1 MNALIR
7 TNALFLV
14 CIILVCATTS
24 CSDGFVVPNVYG
36 SISGTVVDRNT
47 HEPIQNVLVTIK
59 PSGQNTLTGYDG
71 TFEFLDLEAHQ
82 YEVWAQKEGYATEH
96 KTINV
101 IAGKNEIVSLTM
113 Q

>member
-1 MNALIR
+1 MKNKI
-7 TNALFLV
+7 
-14 CIILVCATTS
+14 
-24 CSDGFVVPNVYG
+24 GFVTLIFAMLLCINSSCNDEFVGYNECG

-71 TFEFLDLEAHQ
+71 TFEFLDLEVQQ

-96 KTINV
+96 KTVNV
-101 IAGKNEIVSLTM
+101 VAGKNEIVSLTM